1 MSMSGFQGGGLP
13 SVTVITGSRIGGSST
28 ATAGIT
34 TTVTGSAKQIRVGL
48 IADTHG
54 LLRPAAWE
62 FLLGSDHI
70 VHAGDLG
77 DRRILEELRSIAE
90 VSVVRGNND
99 SEPWAAQFPD
109 AESLSFGE
117 VRVYVIHNLADLRID
132 PAAAGVQVV
141 VAGHSHKPLLERRG
155 GVLFVNPGSAGPRRF
170 KLPVAIG
177 ELLISGRSAAAR
189 IVDLTNARLLASA

>member
-1 MSMSGFQGGGLP
+1 
-13 SVTVITGSRIGGSST
+13 VARH
-28 ATAGIT
+28 
-34 TTVTGSAKQIRVGL
+34 KKIRVGR

-62 FLLGSDHI
+62 FLLGSDYI

-77 DRRILEELRSIAE
+77 DRRILDELRSIAD

-99 SEPWAAQFPD
+99 SEPWAAQFPLT
-109 AESLSFGE
+109 ESLSFGE

-141 VAGHSHKPLLERRG
+141 VSGHSHNPLLERRG

-170 KLPVAIG
+170 KLPIAIG
-177 ELLISGRSAAAR
+177 ELLISGRSAAVR
-189 IVDLTNARLLASA
+189 IVDLADARLLASA